1 MEVFTDSGHN
11 IQEDVPEK
19 LAAVILEFLRR
30 NRGGVGEIK
39 RFPIAGRVKSGAT
52 RPE

>member
-1 MEVFTDSGHN
+1 MGIVNRYKCGRDDCFD
-11 IQEDVPEK
+11 IALDIK
-19 LAAVILEFLRR
+19 RR
-30 NRGGVGEIK
+30 NWGGVGEIK